1 MPSIFYKVESRR
13 EELTIPRKN
22 THNGQIPRENKPT
35 KLPTPTRKSN
45 IFTSKPQFT
54 SKNAPPILLVKNH
67 FHQNLLVKVTSNF
80 SNLPFYY

>member
-22 THNGQIPRENKPT
+22 IHNGQIPRENKPT
-35 KLPTPTRKSN
+35 KPPTPTRKSN
-45 IFTSKPQFT
+45 TFTSKPQFT
-54 SKNAPPILLVKNH
+54 SEDVPPILLVKNH
-67 FHQNLLVKVTSNF
+67 FHQSLLVKVTSNF